1 VDVKS
6 ADNHL
11 LRRKDKVM
19 EKEEVIERLDM
30 LEHVVSQLFSEI
42 VMLRSA
48 AKSFEPV
55 EETDEEVGEE
65 VEDEDDELS
74 ADELREA
81 VKNGEITGFIGKMKG
96 FE

>member
-1 VDVKS
+1 
-6 ADNHL
+6 
-11 LRRKDKVM
+11 M

-42 VMLRSA
+42 VLLRSA

-55 EETDEEVGEE
+55 EETDGEVDEE
-65 VEDEDDELS
+65 VEVEDDELS

-81 VKNGEITGFIGKMKG
+81 VENGEITGFIGKMKG

>member
-1 VDVKS
+1 MRTD
-6 ADNHL
+6 
-11 LRRKDKVM
+11 M
-19 EKEEVIERLDM
+19 EREEVIDRLDI

>member
-1 VDVKS
+1 
-6 ADNHL
+6 
-11 LRRKDKVM
+11 M
-19 EKEEVIERLDM
+19 EREEVIERLDM

-42 VMLRSA
+42 VLLRSA

-55 EETDEEVGEE
+55 QETDGEVDGE

-81 VKNGEITGFIGKMKG
+81 VENGEIAGFIGKMEG
-96 FE
+96 FK

>member
-1 VDVKS
+1 
-6 ADNHL
+6 
-11 LRRKDKVM
+11 M

-48 AKSFEPV
+48 VKSFEPV
-55 EETDEEVGEE
+55 EETDGEVDEE

-81 VKNGEITGFIGKMKG
+81 VKNGEIVGFIGKMEG
-96 FE
+96 FK

>member
-1 VDVKS
+1 
-6 ADNHL
+6 
-11 LRRKDKVM
+11 M
-19 EKEEVIERLDM
+19 EREEVIERLDM

-48 AKSFEPV
+48 VKSFEPV
-55 EETDEEVGEE
+55 EETDEEVD
-65 VEDEDDELS
+65 DEDDELS

-81 VKNGEITGFIGKMKG
+81 VKNGEIKGFIGKMKG

>member
-1 VDVKS
+1 
-6 ADNHL
+6 
-11 LRRKDKVM
+11 M

-42 VMLRSA
+42 VLLRSA

-81 VKNGEITGFIGKMKG
+81 VKNGEIAGFIGKMEG
-96 FE
+96 FK

>member
-1 VDVKS
+1 
-6 ADNHL
+6 
-11 LRRKDKVM
+11 M

-55 EETDEEVGEE
+55 EETDEEVDEE

>member
-1 VDVKS
+1 VKN

-11 LRRKDKVM
+11 LRSEDKVM

-42 VMLRSA
+42 VMLRSVV
-48 AKSFEPV
+48 KSFEPV
-55 EETDEEVGEE
+55 VETDEEV
-65 VEDEDDELS
+65 EDEEFELS

-81 VKNGEITGFIGKMKG
+81 VKNGEIKGFIGKMKG
-96 FE
+96 FK

>member
-1 VDVKS
+1 
-6 ADNHL
+6 
-11 LRRKDKVM
+11 M
-19 EKEEVIERLDM
+19 EREEVIERLDM

-42 VMLRSA
+42 VLLRSA

-55 EETDEEVGEE
+55 QETDGEVDEE

-81 VKNGEITGFIGKMKG
+81 VKNGEIAGFIGKMEG
-96 FE
+96 FK

>member
-1 VDVKS
+1 
-6 ADNHL
+6 
-11 LRRKDKVM
+11 M
-19 EKEEVIERLDM
+19 EREEVIERLDM

-42 VMLRSA
+42 VLLRSA

-55 EETDEEVGEE
+55 QETDGEVDGEVDEE

-81 VKNGEITGFIGKMKG
+81 VENGEIAGFIGKMEG
-96 FE
+96 FK